1 MFWCGPI
8 RRRDRRRARVVGG
21 GAGRHSVTKLFTAC
35 LGTET
40 NTFSA
45 LPTGLQLFQ
54 DTCLFRKRSYG
65 ERVPLF
71 GAPLAVWRRLGE
83 VRGWEVAE
91 SLCAFAQP
99 AGKTVKRVYEGFRDE
114 ILSDLRAALPVDA
127 VLLSLHG
134 AMVAE
139 GYDDAEGD
147 LLAAVRRVVGSS
159 VPVGAELDLHANV
172 SPRKI
177 DSATAIVL
185 FKEYPHID
193 VPERA
198 EDLFHLIAGAV
209 EGRTRPVMG
218 VFDCRTV
225 GVFHTT
231 RQPMRGFVD
240 KCTALEGKDGVLS
253 VSIVHGFPWADVA
266 DMGSKIIVVADG
278 DKAKAEHLA
287 RELGIEFFRLRQATQ
302 PRYTSLAEAIARA
315 QTHNQ
320 PKPLVIADVSDNA
333 GGGAAS
339 DSTFIL
345 EGMLAQGI
353 AGGAIGMFWDP
364 MAVRL
369 AFEVGEGGALDLRLG
384 GKLGP
389 ASGPPL
395 DLRAEVIGLKRDAY
409 VRFGG
414 REKSLTPVGDMAAFA
429 VCGIAIV
436 CNTLRSQCKS
446 LDCFTEVG
454 IDPARQRVLVVKS
467 MQHFHAAYAS
477 IASEILYVA
486 VPGVV
491 APDFLSLDYKKASRR
506 QWPFVENPFSAA

>member
-1 MFWCGPI
+1 M
-8 RRRDRRRARVVGG
+8 
-21 GAGRHSVTKLFTAC
+21 TKLFTAC

-40 NTFSA
+40 NTFST

-65 ERVPLF
+65 ERVPMF
-71 GAPLAVWRRLGE
+71 GAPLAVWRRLAE
-83 VRGWEVAE
+83 ARGWEVSE

-99 AGKTVKRVYEGFRDE
+99 AGRTVKRVYEGFRDE
-114 ILSDLRAALPVDA
+114 ILADLGAALPVDG

-147 LLAAVRRVVGSS
+147 LLGAVRRVVGPSI
-159 VPVGAELDLHANV
+159 PIGTELDLHANV
-172 SPRKI
+172 SGQKI
-177 DSATAIVL
+177 DSATALVL

-198 EDLFHLIAGAV
+198 EDLFQIIAGAI

-231 RQPMRGFVD
+231 REPMRGFVD
-240 KCTALEGKDGVLS
+240 RCAAREGREGVLS

-278 DKAKAEHLA
+278 DKAKAERLA
-287 RELGIEFFRLRQATQ
+287 RELGMEFFRLRRATQ
-302 PRYTSLAEAIARA
+302 PRYTTLEEAMARA
-315 QTHNQ
+315 KTHNQ

-345 EGMLAQGI
+345 QAMLEGRI
-353 AGGAIGMFWDP
+353 GGAIGMFWDP

-369 AFEVGEGGALDLRLG
+369 AFEVGEGGVLELRLG

-395 DLRAEVIGLKRDAY
+395 DLHAEVIGLKRDAF

-414 REKSLTPVGDMAAFA
+414 RDKSLSPVGDMAALS
-429 VCGIAIV
+429 VDGVAIV

-454 IDPARQRVLVVKS
+454 IDPAQQRLLVVKS
-467 MQHFHAAYAS
+467 MQHFHAAYAP
-477 IASEILYVA
+477 IASDILYVA
-486 VPGVV
+486 VPGAV
-491 APDFLSLDYKKASRR
+491 APDVLALDYKKASRR
-506 QWPFVENPFSAA
+506 QWPFVEDPFSPA

>member
-1 MFWCGPI
+1 MKKI
-8 RRRDRRRARVVGG
+8 
-21 GAGRHSVTKLFTAC
+21 FTAC

-40 NTFSA
+40 NTFSS

-65 ERVPLF
+65 EKVPMF
-71 GAPLAVWRRLGE
+71 GAPLEVWRRLATE
-83 VRGWEVAE
+83 RGWRVEE

-99 AGKTVKRVYEGFRDE
+99 AGITVKRVYEDFRDE

-147 LLAAVRRVVGSS
+147 LLAAARGVVGPH

-172 SPRKI
+172 SRQKLENV
-177 DSATAIVL
+177 TALVL

-198 EDLFHLIAGAV
+198 ADLFRLIADAMMG
-209 EGRTRPVMG
+209 GTKPVMAA
-218 VFDCRTV
+218 FDCRTV

-240 KCTALEGKDGVLS
+240 KCMSLEGKDGVLS

-278 DKAKAEHLA
+278 DRAKAERLA
-287 RELGIEFFRLRQATQ
+287 TALGREFFAMRQETQ
-302 PRYTSLAEAIARA
+302 PAYVALEQAMARA
-315 QTHNQ
+315 AMHSQAE
-320 PKPLVIADVSDNA
+320 PLVIADVSDNA

-345 EGMLAQGI
+345 QAMLEKGI
-353 AGGAIGMFWDP
+353 KDAAVAMLWDP
-364 MAVRL
+364 MAVRMG
-369 AFEVGEGGALDLRLG
+369 FEVGEGATLDLRLG
-384 GKLGP
+384 GKLGH

-395 DLRAEVIGLKRDAY
+395 DLRAKVIGLKREAY
-409 VRFGG
+409 VSFGG
-414 REKSLTPVGDMAAFA
+414 REKSLAPVGDMAAFE
-429 VCGIAIV
+429 VDGVAIV

-446 LDCFTEVG
+446 LDCFTNVG
-454 IDPARQRVLVVKS
+454 IDPAARRVLVVKS
-467 MQHFHAAYAS
+467 MQHFHAAYAP
-477 IASEILYVA
+477 IASEVLYVA
-486 VPGVV
+486 VAGAV
-491 APDFLSLDYKKASRR
+491 APDVRALPYRKASPR
-506 QWPFVENPFSAA
+506 QWPFVEDPFG

>member
-1 MFWCGPI
+1 M
-8 RRRDRRRARVVGG
+8 
-21 GAGRHSVTKLFTAC
+21 TKLFTAC

-45 LPTGLQLFQ
+45 LPTGLQLFE

-83 VRGWEVAE
+83 ALGWEVSE

-114 ILSDLRAALPVDA
+114 ILADLRAALPVDA

-147 LLAAVRRVVGSS
+147 LLAAVRRVVGPD

-172 SPRKI
+172 SARKI
-177 DSATAIVL
+177 ESATALVL

-198 EDLFHLIAGAV
+198 EELFHLIVGAV
-209 EGRTRPVMG
+209 AGRTRPVMG

-231 RQPMRGFVD
+231 REPMRGFVD
-240 KCTALEGKDGVLS
+240 RCTALEGKDGVLS

-278 DKAKAEHLA
+278 DKAKAERVA
-287 RELGIEFFRLRQATQ
+287 EALGREFFALREATQ
-302 PRYTSLAEAIARA
+302 PRYTPLAEAMARA

-345 EGMLAQGI
+345 QAMLERRI
-353 AGGAIGMFWDP
+353 GGAVGMFWDP

-369 AFEVGEGGALDLRLG
+369 AFEVGEGAALDLRLG
-384 GKLGP
+384 GNLGP

-395 DLRAEVIGLKRDAY
+395 DLRAEVLGLKRQAY

-414 REKSLTPVGDMAAFA
+414 RQQSLAPVGDMAAFA
-429 VCGIAIV
+429 VGDVAIV

-467 MQHFHAAYAS
+467 MQHFHAAYAP
-477 IASEILYVA
+477 IASDILYVA
-486 VPGVV
+486 VPGAV
-491 APDFLSLDYKKASRR
+491 APDFLALDYRKASRR
-506 QWPFVENPFSAA
+506 QWPFVADPFSAG

>member
-1 MFWCGPI
+1 MKKI
-8 RRRDRRRARVVGG
+8 
-21 GAGRHSVTKLFTAC
+21 FTAC

-40 NTFSA
+40 NTFSS
-45 LPTGLQLFQ
+45 LPTGLQLFE

-65 ERVPLF
+65 DKVPMF
-71 GAPLAVWRRLGE
+71 GAPLEVWRRLASE
-83 VRGWEVAE
+83 RGWQVEE

-99 AGKTVKRVYEGFRDE
+99 AGTTVRRVYEGFRDE
-114 ILSDLRAALPVDA
+114 ILGDLRAAMPVDA

-134 AMVAE
+134 AMVAD

-147 LLAAVRRVVGSS
+147 LLACVRRLVGPD

-172 SPRKI
+172 SRQKLEN
-177 DSATAIVL
+177 ATALVL

-198 EDLFHLIAGAV
+198 ADLFHLIADAMA
-209 EGRTRPVMG
+209 GRTKPVMAT
-218 VFDCRTV
+218 FDCRTV

-240 KCTALEGKDGVLS
+240 KCMKLEGKDGVLS

-266 DMGSKIIVVADG
+266 DMGSKIVVVADG
-278 DKAKAEHLA
+278 DRAKAERLA
-287 RELGIEFFRLRQATQ
+287 AALGREFFAMRDETQ
-302 PRYTSLAEAIARA
+302 PAYIGLEQAMARA
-315 QTHNQ
+315 AMHNQ

-345 EGMLAQGI
+345 QALLEKGI
-353 AGGAIGMFWDP
+353 RDAAIAMIWDP

-369 AFEVGEGGALDLRLG
+369 GFEVGEGAMLDLRLG
-384 GKLGP
+384 GKLGL

-395 DLRAEVIGLKRDAY
+395 DLHAKVIGLQRDAY
-409 VRFGG
+409 VSFGG
-414 REKSLTPVGDMAAFA
+414 REKSLAPVGDLAAFE
-429 VCGIAIV
+429 VEGVAIV
-436 CNTLRSQCKS
+436 CNTLRGQCKS
-446 LDCFTEVG
+446 LDCFTSVG
-454 IDPARQRVLVVKS
+454 IDPSTRRVLVVKS
-467 MQHFHAAYAS
+467 MQHFHAAYAP

-486 VPGVV
+486 VPGAV
-491 APDFLSLDYKKASRR
+491 APDVRALPYRKASRQ
-506 QWPFVENPFSAA
+506 QWPFVDDPFG